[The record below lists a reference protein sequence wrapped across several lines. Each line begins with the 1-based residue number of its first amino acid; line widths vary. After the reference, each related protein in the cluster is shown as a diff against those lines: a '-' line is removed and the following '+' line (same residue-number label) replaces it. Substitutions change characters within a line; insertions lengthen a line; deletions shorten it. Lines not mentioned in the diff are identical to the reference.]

1 MLPTAT
7 FALGG
12 ATVIVS
18 NTAELTLMVVVVLM
32 PLKVAVMT
40 EGPVAIA
47 VTKPLL
53 AATVETVALAGV
65 AELKLVVAVTFTLL
79 PSEYLAV
86 EVSCCVV
93 PICMTGLAGVNAMES
108 KLAGVTVSKVV
119 ADRAPETA
127 VMTDEPIATPVAN
140 PVLLIVADAG
150 VADVKLE
157 IAVMSLVVPSE

>member
-1 MLPTAT
+1 M
-7 FALGG
+7 
-12 ATVIVS
+12 I
-18 NTAELTLMVVVVLM
+18 VVVVLM
-32 PLKVAVMT
+32 PLNVAVMT

-47 VTKPLL
+47 VTRPLL

-93 PICMTGLAGVNAMES
+93 PICIAGLTGVKAMES
-108 KLAGVTVSKVV
+108 KLAGVTVSNVV
-119 ADRAPETA
+119 AVLAPDTA
-127 VMTDEPIATPVAN
+127 VMTDDPIATPVAN